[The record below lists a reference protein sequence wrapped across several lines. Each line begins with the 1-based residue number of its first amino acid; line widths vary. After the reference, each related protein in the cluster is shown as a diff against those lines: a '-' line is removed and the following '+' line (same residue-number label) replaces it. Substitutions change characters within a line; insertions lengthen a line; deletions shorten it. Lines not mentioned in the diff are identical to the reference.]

1 MGNREY
7 TPCPRPH
14 VVVDFHSS
22 YAFLE
27 NNLVYTMVNPLGK
40 KRVRVYTMP
49 NSLLRETN
57 SLRSIHHALRLAT
70 IKYSSCNLS
79 IGILF
84 YYISMISG
92 GNQSLTSFSFFNQ
105 TQFFTLLFYIANL
118 ILSKIYQFL
127 WDRSCTYTIYYT
139 F

>member
-7 TPCPRPH
+7 TPCPRSH
-14 VVVDFHSS
+14 VVVGFHSS

-27 NNLVYTMVNPLGK
+27 NNLVYTMLNPLRK

-49 NSLLRETN
+49 NSLFRETN
-57 SLRSIHHALRLAT
+57 NLRSIHHALRLAT

-84 YYISMISG
+84 YYISMISS
-92 GNQSLTSFSFFNQ
+92 GNQSPTFFSVFNQ
-105 TQFFTLLFYIANL
+105 TQFFSILFYIANL

-127 WDRSCTYTIYYT
+127 WD
-139 F
+139 

>member
-1 MGNREY
+1 MGNRKY
-7 TPCPRPH
+7 TPCPRSH
-14 VVVDFHSS
+14 VVVGFHSS

-27 NNLVYTMVNPLGK
+27 NNLVYTMPNHLGK

-84 YYISMISG
+84 YYISIISG
-92 GNQSLTSFSFFNQ
+92 GNQSPKSF
-105 TQFFTLLFYIANL
+105 
-118 ILSKIYQFL
+118 
-127 WDRSCTYTIYYT
+127 
-139 F
+139 